1 MGEIETTPEG
11 ESTLRDISARKRVII
26 GRNITLA
33 AGILYALS
41 RSVYYS
47 TIPPHS
53 LSGAQEIIT
62 GDGHAL
68 GLWAAAWG
76 LAAIFCVVDMVNRHT
91 RYGLSILTG
100 IAFAW
105 GAGYAIIWAA
115 TGFTDYSLISSAIGW
130 ITPAA
135 FIFGFLIKVTALQD
149 MLRTAVSVGGSRDN
163 D

>member
-1 MGEIETTPEG
+1 MGEEHTTPEG
-11 ESTLRDISARKRVII
+11 DGQMRDISARRRVII
-26 GRNITLA
+26 GRNITLS
-33 AGILYALS
+33 AGILYCLS
-41 RSVYYS
+41 RSIYYS
-47 TIPPHS
+47 TVRPET
-53 LSGAQEIIT
+53 LSGAQEVIT

-115 TGFTDYSLISSAIGW
+115 TGFTDYSLISSSIGW

-135 FIFGFLIKVTALQD
+135 FIFGFLFKVTALQD
-149 MLRTAVSVGGSRDN
+149 MLRTAATVGGTRDH